1 MIALVR
7 KFNFFQIQKTQ
18 LLLGFLLF
26 IFKCSTPLEQISI
39 DGKTMGTTYNI
50 KIVSDNLSEIE
61 NIKTSIDSILVIL
74 NQQMST
80 WDPKSEISKFNRWSS
95 LEPFEISDYFFNVV
109 EKALILS
116 QQTQGRFDITVFD
129 LLSLWGFGPNPK
141 SEIPDKK
148 DLYSVMAY
156 TGFQNIYAEKNL
168 LFKNNKRTKIDL
180 NAIAKG
186 YGVDVIFNYIKSLGF
201 DNLFVEI
208 GGEVRF
214 SGHNRNSNNWSV
226 GLENPP
232 SNSIGQEKPFFG
244 IFKEKYS
251 AVATSANYRNFV
263 DIEGTVLGHTINP
276 KTGFPVQTDVLS
288 VTVIAETCMEADAWA
303 TALMT
308 LSYEDGAYLLK
319 GYKNISAIWLL
330 RMGEESRNIAISGN
344 ARIFEPI
351 FEIK

>member
-7 KFNFFQIQKTQ
+7 SFKFLQIKKTQ

-26 IFKCSTPLEQISI
+26 IFKCSTPLNQISI
-39 DGKTMGTTYNI
+39 GGKTMGTTYNI
-50 KIVSDNLSEIE
+50 KIVSGSPIE
-61 NIKTSIDSILVIL
+61 VENMKASIDSILVIL

-80 WDPKSEISKFNRWSS
+80 WDPESEISKFNRWSS
-95 LEPFEISDYFFNVV
+95 VEPFEISDYFFNVV
-109 EKALILS
+109 EKASILS
-116 QQTQGRFDITVFD
+116 QKTQGRFDITVFD

-141 SEIPDKK
+141 SEIPNKK
-148 DLYSVMAY
+148 DIDSIMTY
-156 TGFQNIYAEKNL
+156 TGFQNIYAEENL
-168 LFKNNKRTKIDL
+168 LFKKNKRTKIDL

-201 DNLFVEI
+201 NNIFVEI

-214 SGHNRNSNNWSV
+214 SGYNRNLNNWSV

-244 IFKEKYS
+244 ILKEKYS

-263 DIEGTVLGHTINP
+263 DINGTILGHTINP
-276 KTGFPVQTDVLS
+276 KTGFPVETDVLS
-288 VTVIAETCMEADAWA
+288 VTVIAETCIEADAWA

-319 GYKNISAIWLL
+319 GYEDISAIWLL
-330 RMGEESRNIAISGN
+330 KMGEENRNIVISGDV
-344 ARIFEPI
+344 RILEPI
-351 FEIK
+351 FKIK

>member
-1 MIALVR
+1 MVR
-7 KFNFFQIQKTQ
+7 VFKFFQIKKTQ
-18 LLLGFLLF
+18 LLLGFLF
-26 IFKCSTPLEQISI
+26 IYLFKCSTPLNQVSI
-39 DGKTMGTTYNI
+39 NGETMGTTYNI
-50 KIVSDNLSEIE
+50 KIVSETPLDSES
-61 NIKTSIDSILVIL
+61 IKVSIDSILVIL

-80 WDPKSEISKFNRWSS
+80 WDPESEISKFNRWISP
-95 LEPFEISDYFFNVV
+95 EPFEISDYFFNVAK
-109 EKALILS
+109 KALILS

-141 SEIPDKK
+141 SRIPNRK
-148 DLYSVMAY
+148 DIDSVMAY
-156 TGFQNIYAEKNL
+156 TGFQHIHVEKNI
-168 LFKNNKRTKIDL
+168 LFKNNNKTKIDL

-186 YGVDVIFNYIKSLGF
+186 YGVDVIFTFIKSLGF

-214 SGHNRNSNNWSV
+214 SGYNRNLNNWSV

-244 IFKEKYS
+244 VFKEKSS
-251 AVATSANYRNFV
+251 ALATSANYRNFV
-263 DIEGTVLGHTINP
+263 DLDGTLLGHTINP

-288 VTVIAETCMEADAWA
+288 VTVVAETCMEADAWA

-308 LSYEDGAYLLK
+308 LSYEDGAYLLED
-319 GYKNISAIWLL
+319 YKNISAIWLL
-330 RMGEESRNIAISGN
+330 KRDGESRNIAISGD